1 MTDTQ
6 NPTPLDGSENPSS
19 EREKT
24 VAELEVEARER
35 AQAQRKES
43 ASVEDVKPDQPEV
56 NSLKKRG
63 KNRLMTLGIL
73 LLAALIVLA
82 WMGDW
87 AYNHFMS
94 APAPKAEQAKMA
106 QDDVSYGR
114 KRQGM
119 GMAENPLGLQDTA
132 STDTTTNLPRPAAPA
147 VSFNKSMALAAM
159 SSTQSSGQTATVSRT
174 AERSTTEHSVSPAT
188 AQPYTP
194 CTVTLVMDA
203 SGKLACPVGA
213 EASPGVAPA
222 VSTVT
227 GVQRMRLDPDLY
239 IPVDTY
245 IPCTLQ
251 TRFVSDVAGRIS
263 CLISEDV
270 YSESTHV
277 RLIPAGTRA
286 RGVYKT
292 GTLNHGQARMFVMW
306 TELRTPDRLKI
317 PMVDSQVVGQLGEA
331 GIDGWIDTHFWERF
345 GNAMMLSTVQD
356 VAAAAASSAPSK
368 DRNTDYTENSRAAA
382 AEMAKTALDNSINI
396 PPTIYKNQG
405 DIIGI
410 MTGSDID
417 FSGVYSLKLK

>member
-43 ASVEDVKPDQPEV
+43 APVEDVKPDQPEV

-94 APAPKAEQAKMA
+94 APAPKAEQAKTA
-106 QDDVSYGR
+106 PDDVSYGR

-132 STDTTTNLPRPAAPA
+132 STDTTTNLPRAAAPP

-159 SSTQSSGQTATVSRT
+159 ASTQSSGQTATVSRT

-194 CTVTLVMDA
+194 CTVPLVMDA

-213 EASPGVAPA
+213 EALPGVAPA

>member
-43 ASVEDVKPDQPEV
+43 APVEDVKPDQPEV

-94 APAPKAEQAKMA
+94 APAPKAEQAKTA
-106 QDDVSYGR
+106 PDDVSYGR

-132 STDTTTNLPRPAAPA
+132 STDTTTNLPRAAAPP

-159 SSTQSSGQTATVSRT
+159 ASTQSSGQTATVSRT

-194 CTVTLVMDA
+194 CTVPLVMDA

-239 IPVDTY
+239 IPVEVMTPTY
-245 IPCTLQ
+245 
-251 TRFVSDVAGRIS
+251 
-263 CLISEDV
+263 
-270 YSESTHV
+270 
-277 RLIPAGTRA
+277 
-286 RGVYKT
+286 
-292 GTLNHGQARMFVMW
+292 
-306 TELRTPDRLKI
+306 
-317 PMVDSQVVGQLGEA
+317 
-331 GIDGWIDTHFWERF
+331 
-345 GNAMMLSTVQD
+345 
-356 VAAAAASSAPSK
+356 
-368 DRNTDYTENSRAAA
+368 
-382 AEMAKTALDNSINI
+382 
-396 PPTIYKNQG
+396 
-405 DIIGI
+405 
-410 MTGSDID
+410 
-417 FSGVYSLKLK
+417 

>member
-1 MTDTQ
+1 MTDTK
-6 NPTPLDGSENPSS
+6 TDPLNEGGGPASD
-19 EREKT
+19 REKT
-24 VAELEVEARER
+24 VAELEKEARER
-35 AQAQRKES
+35 TQAQRQAS
-43 ASVEDVKPDQPEV
+43 APVDDVKPDQPEV
-56 NSLKKRG
+56 NQLKKRG
-63 KNRLMTLGIL
+63 NNHLMTLGIVL
-73 LLAALIVLA
+73 LTALIVLA

-87 AYNHFMS
+87 IYTHFMS
-94 APAPKAEQAKMA
+94 APAPKSEQTEAV
-106 QDDVSYGR
+106 QDEVSTGG
-114 KRQGM
+114 KRHNM
-119 GMAENPLGLQDTA
+119 GLTVNPLGLQATTA
-132 STDTTTNLPRPAAPA
+132 STPVPGVTLPAAPVPVATFNKAMALEA
-147 VSFNKSMALAAM
+147 VSDTPDNNQTTPASRAEERE
-159 SSTQSSGQTATVSRT
+159 GQAVKT
-174 AERSTTEHSVSPAT
+174 SPASS
-188 AQPYTP
+188 PYVP
-194 CTVTLVMDA
+194 CAVKLVQDA
-203 SGKLACPVGA
+203 NGNLVCPATA
-213 EASPGVAPA
+213 EASPESAPA

-227 GVQRMRLDPDLY
+227 GAQRIRLDPDLY

-251 TRFVSDVAGRIS
+251 TRFVSDVAGHIS